1 MALMRCHFYST
12 NLGSNVSI
20 NVIIPTIQGGEQIND
35 ELVQKKYDYER
46 GLPVVFLLHGAFG
59 NADSWVRNSNVERY
73 AQARGL
79 AVVMVS
85 AENSFYQDM
94 AHGLPYKTYILDE
107 LIPFVQNL
115 YPVSRRPEDTF
126 IGGFSMGGYGAW
138 YLALSAPEKFGKAA
152 SMSGVLDLPA
162 LVATGNTSGGV
173 IRWHDIL
180 GEDLN
185 IAGTDKDIVPL
196 YEQCVKAGKKIPSL
210 YQACGTEDFLY
221 QQNLSVRDRLTA
233 LNADLT
239 YREGPGHHDWDF
251 WDDRIKE
258 MFDWMLGK

>member
-1 MALMRCHFYST
+1 MALMRCHFYSPT
-12 NLGSNVSI
+12 LGSNISI

-35 ELVQKKYDYER
+35 EKVQKKYDYER
-46 GLPVVFLLHGAFG
+46 GLPVVYLLHGAYG
-59 NADSWVRNSNVERY
+59 NADSWIRNSNVERY

-94 AHGLPYKTYILDE
+94 VHGLPYKTFIVDE
-107 LIPFVQNL
+107 LVSFVQSL
-115 YPVSRRPEDTF
+115 YPVSKRREDTF

-138 YLALSAPEKFGKAA
+138 YLGLSAPDKFGKAA
-152 SMSGVLDLPA
+152 SMSGALDLPA
-162 LVATGNTSGGV
+162 LLATGNDSGGV
-173 IRWHDIL
+173 IRYQNIFGDN
-180 GEDLN
+180 LN
-185 IAGTDKDIVPL
+185 IAGTPSDLMYL
-196 YEQCVKAGKKIPSL
+196 YDQCAAAGKVPSL

-221 QQNLSVRDRLTA
+221 QINLSVRDRLQA
-233 LNADLT
+233 KQADLV

-251 WDDRIKE
+251 WDDRMKE